1 MQSHLIIK
9 IFFMVLWSLN
19 CFALPTT
26 NIALLT
32 DSPDQSDSIY
42 FQKAIQELQE
52 LTQGERKLD
61 FISKPQFAANGTL
74 ESARWAINEALKDKQ
89 VDLIITT
96 GLLTSHA
103 TRSVENFN
111 KPLLAPLVL
120 NGRLQGF
127 SKSLKSGSGQHN
139 FAYIDRGIDLKDEL
153 TIFHRVVT
161 FKHLAIL
168 VDQELETT
176 PEFSALRDDIAN
188 SVRRLDAEVHFIAL
202 PAKPVDIGGQ
212 FTNLKIDAVML
223 PISQHLKLDE
233 LQDLA
238 SLFKERRLPS
248 FSMYGKQ
255 SLKNGFLMSYSMDVA
270 ATQVARRIALYIQD
284 ILRGVEAG
292 ELNTELKVEKQLA
305 FNAETAK
312 ELDISPDWQLLSE
325 SDLVNNVQAENK
337 DKLTLQAA
345 IELAANNNLEA
356 VKQGQIVDAFA
367 QNVDIA
373 DSYWFPQ
380 LQIGVQGRILD
391 QSTAN
396 LGFGTLPQ
404 YKITPM
410 LRIQQLLYDENL
422 WANLAIQRY
431 LLEAKDAERNGVLLD
446 IRLKAAMAYLGVL
459 RQITLERVQAGNLE
473 LTRANLRRAKAR
485 VATGNSSRNEIFRW
499 ESAVYRNQQDLLNAT
514 AQVKVAMIAL
524 NQTLN
529 LPLNNALTLQ
539 DDIAQIMNVDLHL
552 VAEYLNS
559 PKQLQFF
566 EALMVELGLQKSPES
581 QALASSISAQERDVE
596 AKKRVMFLP
605 SLNIQVGLDETV
617 HRSGAGSSYFP
628 GYQGNDFASQ
638 VNLQATLP
646 IFTGGKQLS
655 ELDQSGHQLNRLQT
669 EHRLILQL
677 VEQRIRSAVNVLKAS
692 YPNVDLAKK
701 AEEDALNNHKIV
713 FQAYSNGMVPI
724 IDLLDAQ
731 NTLLQS
737 RQNTANN
744 IYKFL
749 MDLMELQRAIGDFNQ
764 LGTEEGRKEVVTILT
779 RSLMLPEST
788 SGENLGITD

>member
-1 MQSHLIIK
+1 
-9 IFFMVLWSLN
+9 MVLLCQN

-32 DSPDQSDSIY
+32 DSPDQSESIY
-42 FQKAIQELQE
+42 LNKAIQELQD
-52 LTQGERKLD
+52 LTQGERKLE
-61 FISKPQFAANGTL
+61 FISKPQFSAHGTL
-74 ESARWAINEALKDKQ
+74 ESAKQAIHEALNDKQ
-89 VDLIITT
+89 IDLVITT
-96 GLLTSHA
+96 GLLTSYA
-103 TRSVENFN
+103 TTLVEQFN

-127 SKSLKSGSGQHN
+127 PKGLKSGSGQHN

-153 TIFHRVVT
+153 AIFHRVVN
-161 FKHLAIL
+161 FKNLAIL
-168 VDQELETT
+168 VDHELQSTQ
-176 PEFSALRDDIAN
+176 EFSVLRDDIVN
-188 SVRRLDAEVHFIAL
+188 SVRRLDAEAHFIAL
-202 PAKPVDIGGQ
+202 PAKSVEISMQLTG
-212 FTNLKIDAVML
+212 LKIDAVML
-223 PISQHLKLDE
+223 PISQHLQLND

-255 SLKNGFLMSYSMDVA
+255 SLKNGFLMSYSMDIA

-284 ILRGVEAG
+284 ILRGAEAG
-292 ELNTELKVEKQLA
+292 DLNTELIVEKQLA

-312 ELDISPDWQLLSE
+312 ELGISPDWQLLSDSE
-325 SDLVNNVQAENK
+325 LVNSVQDENK
-337 DKLTLQAA
+337 EKLSLQAA

-356 VKQGQIVDAFA
+356 VKQGQIVDAFS

-391 QSTAN
+391 KSTAN

-410 LRIQQLLYDENL
+410 LRLQQLLYDENL

-431 LLEAKDAERNGVLLD
+431 LLEVKEAERNGVLLD

-459 RQITLERVQAGNLE
+459 RQVTLERVQAGNLE

-499 ESAVYRNQQDLLNAT
+499 ESAVYRNQQDLLSAS

-524 NQTLN
+524 NQVLN
-529 LPLNNALTLQ
+529 LPLNNILTLQ
-539 DDIAQIMNVDLHL
+539 DDIAQIMNVDLQL
-552 VAEYLNS
+552 VADYLNS
-559 PKQLQFF
+559 PKQLQLF
-566 EALMVELGLQKSPES
+566 EALMVEVGLQKSPES

-605 SLNIQVGLDETV
+605 SLNIQVGLDETI
-617 HRSGAGSSYFP
+617 HRSGAGSSFLP

-638 VNLQATLP
+638 VNVQATLP
-646 IFTGGKQLS
+646 IFTGGKQIS

-669 EHRLILQL
+669 EHKLILQL
-677 VEQRIRSAVNVLKAS
+677 VEQRIRSAINVLKAS

-764 LGTEEGRKEVVTILT
+764 LGSEEGRKEVISILT
-779 RSLMLPEST
+779 KYLTVPELI
-788 SGENLGITD
+788 SGENLGGID